1 MQCET
6 DIVGSQTDI
15 VGSQTTSQGLTSY
28 VTRILKGESWQT
40 RGESA
45 QIDPVTDTAQTT
57 RVHTLPLLS

>member
-15 VGSQTTSQGLTSY
+15 VGSQTTSQGLTRY
-28 VTRILKGESWQT
+28 VIDILKGESWQT

-45 QIDPVTDTAQTT
+45 QIDPVTDTA
-57 RVHTLPLLS
+57 